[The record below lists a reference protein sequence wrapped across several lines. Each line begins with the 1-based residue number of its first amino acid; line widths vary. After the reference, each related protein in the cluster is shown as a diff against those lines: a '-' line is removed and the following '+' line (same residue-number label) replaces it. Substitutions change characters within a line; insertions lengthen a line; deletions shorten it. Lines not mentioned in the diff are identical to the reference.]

1 MNEETKEPQKLKVGD
16 VVYRINS
23 TMGDISKETII
34 SVTKTKANIQNETKG
49 NFNRIVF
56 RFFSGMYRKV

>member
-34 SVTKTKANIQNETKG
+34 SVTKTKANIQNETKA
-49 NFNRIVF
+49 NFNRIVI
-56 RFFSGMYRKV
+56 RFFSGIFRKV